1 MVRHVSYVTLFI
13 FSRFAI
19 SPNSLCVTINLIFF
33 ISYNE
38 SLFLSFFSD
47 LALVL
52 FLFFFYFSYTYF
64 SLVYLP
70 IIVFFFLSDI
80 RYLLRIALF
89 IRLRKNSP
97 LSIHWTLDSTPSEKR
112 MSIND
117 VNTRGWFIR
126 WIDMNENNGGGGLTP
141 CYRVS

>member
-47 LALVL
+47 LALVP

-64 SLVYLP
+64 SLAYLP
-70 IIVFFFLSDI
+70 IIVFFFSLICS
-80 RYLLRIALF
+80 LF
-89 IRLRKNSP
+89 IA
-97 LSIHWTLDSTPSEKR
+97 
-112 MSIND
+112 
-117 VNTRGWFIR
+117 
-126 WIDMNENNGGGGLTP
+126 
-141 CYRVS
+141 YRVIY